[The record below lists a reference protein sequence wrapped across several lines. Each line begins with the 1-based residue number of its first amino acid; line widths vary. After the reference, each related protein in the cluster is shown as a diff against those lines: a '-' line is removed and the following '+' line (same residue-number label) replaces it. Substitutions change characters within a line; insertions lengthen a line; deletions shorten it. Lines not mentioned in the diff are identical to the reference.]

1 MAMLRRRRRTDGH
14 HLEPELV
21 EVAVGYDRLAAS
33 MVVARCEAEGIPV
46 RLLTMDD
53 NGLSP
58 GIAALAEH
66 RVLIRRTDRDRV
78 RAIVR
83 QR

>member
-1 MAMLRRRRRTDGH
+1 MALFRKRSRTDDPQ
-14 HLEPELV
+14 EPELV
-21 EVAVGYDRLAAS
+21 EVPVGYDRTAAG
-33 MVVARCEAEGIPV
+33 MIVARCEAEGIPV

-66 RVLIRRTDRDRV
+66 RILIRLADRDRV
-78 RAIVR
+78 QTILHRS
-83 QR
+83 